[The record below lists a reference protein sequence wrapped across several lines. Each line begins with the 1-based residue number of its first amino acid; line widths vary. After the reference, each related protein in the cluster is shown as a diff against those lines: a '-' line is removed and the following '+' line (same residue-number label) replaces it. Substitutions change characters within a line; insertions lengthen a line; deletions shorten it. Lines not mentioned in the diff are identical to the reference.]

1 MTVHDGLV
9 LNIYHITFSPA
20 IMKNWVCKGY
30 FMLQASKKLK
40 MEEKDMREAKSV
52 LKHKMADMLNVLHP
66 DTSNE
71 AS

>member
-1 MTVHDGLV
+1 MV
-9 LNIYHITFSPA
+9 I
-20 IMKNWVCKGY
+20 

>member
-1 MTVHDGLV
+1 MMDKCQ
-9 LNIYHITFSPA
+9 IYIILHSAQQLWKTEFVKVI
-20 IMKNWVCKGY
+20 